1 MTDSFLENICI
12 AFYQKKVSKTEILK
26 PVVAS
31 TNEIYQQGF
40 LLKITV
46 WNRFAKVAITKS

>member
-31 TNEIYQQGF
+31 INEIYQQGF